1 MSNEEREE
9 EGRLALVL
17 KFLKKASRN
26 LLQPMRCPVPTLNPS
41 LPLSSRQ
48 ELVGHLLHEFV
59 AAYERETDLLRA
71 RLRSSASSST
81 AGGGGGPSA
90 RDRSEEPPA
99 LAVDALPEHKE
110 LLASATE
117 RQLEQLLSAFA
128 LRKDA
133 AASALLGVHSSVKRC
148 RRLPM
153 FTRIACT
160 EFCNQILM

>member
-133 AASALLGVHSSVKRC
+133 AASALLGVHSSVKR
-148 RRLPM
+148 RRRPPM
-153 FTRIACT
+153 FARIAST